1 MFRLQ
6 RLEITGFKSFA
17 DYTEVIFTG
26 KGITAVVGPNGC
38 GKSNVSEA
46 IAWVLGEQS
55 AKNLRG
61 QEMKDVVFQGTKKRN
76 PSGMAEVVLH
86 LVRDETEYISEETE
100 LEDIDAKLGEIDE
113 NSVDVDVIEAE
124 HLQDETEEETLLA
137 ETIETDA
144 DAEVEVETVQA
155 AQVGSLQTIKKK
167 VAPKRRW
174 KPRTFALDFAP
185 GESVSVTRRLYLSGE
200 SDYLLNDKSCRLRDI
215 QDLFS
220 GTGLSGANYAIVE
233 QGRIGQILSSKPQNR
248 RGLIEEAAGISKF
261 RKRQRAAESRLEAAK
276 TNLSR
281 ITDIVAEI
289 EKQTRSLQRQANK
302 TKRFKILKE
311 ELRQLL
317 KQTYAAEGS
326 NLSAKVAELE
336 EKLAEANKKEREI
349 SGQVSEKDEAFRES
363 TGLARAAEENLTEV
377 RATHSKNALERDR
390 AERELQYQ
398 EQQIKELETRTSVL
412 DGEMKNTAERI
423 RLIGNEIERLE
434 KEASIESEK
443 ADSEQQILLKAESAY
458 RAKLDEMRQVEVD
471 LEEERE
477 SHLEHTA
484 AVERLAEIERQFE
497 TNLEKLQER
506 IEGLHREH
514 ERAEKVF
521 SERKKEA
528 ENLERNVEE
537 EKKKLKALHTEKQ
550 GLLDEANRARETL
563 KNDESDLKT
572 LRDSYSQQKHR
583 LDTLEELD
591 ENRAVYAPSV
601 QKLFAEQKKIGVD
614 FLGTLADEL
623 KVGEKA
629 ENVIENLF
637 GTFLQ
642 TVLVKS
648 EKDAKKAVKYIN
660 ENNLGRIPVLVFDAK
675 SKSKK
680 DSKGSDN
687 SIASFLGIG
696 KEFSKVLAKVLPRE
710 MSAKVVD
717 SLEKVK
723 SNSDEIVV
731 TKNGDLIIGGK
742 LYISGK
748 ANSNE
753 KNSSLLA
760 LKRELRELGKTTK
773 KTFKRVEKAQSAVDK
788 TMALLAQKED
798 EILDLQAFIV
808 KNERELLSHEIH
820 SKSLVQEIERA
831 ERHKKVVKD
840 EIGQIENEIKQ
851 IEKRRIES
859 QKNEKTAQKARVLSA
874 EKIEAITKQLASV
887 RQIVEAEN
895 EALSEKRTHAQVAAE
910 RKRSS
915 QNALGRL
922 KTETTDLESRIER
935 QRLEKEQNIARVG
948 DITNSRVGL
957 KEKITSAETELSQEE
972 VELKEAIQHLKEAR
986 ETTDSLSSRLAELN
1000 KASAMA
1006 RDERA
1011 GLEINH
1017 TEIVTRL
1024 ESLSEKCLQD
1034 LNADFRELVETTELD
1049 EDFELD
1055 QARGRVSEL
1064 RDKLDRFG
1072 AINMLALEELGE
1084 TEERLEFLT
1093 SQRTDIVDSIEA
1105 AEQALAEIKRRSRQ
1119 RFQEAFEAINANFTE
1134 FFQELFGGGKG
1145 EMKLLEAE
1153 DILESGI
1160 EIVAQPPGK
1169 RLQNM
1174 LLLSGG
1180 EKAMTAIALVLAI
1193 FKYRPS
1199 PFCLLD
1205 EVDAPL
1211 DDANVGR
1218 FVNRIAEMSEKTQ
1231 FIVITHNKRTM
1242 EAAKALYGV
1251 TMQEA
1256 GVSKIVSVRFE

>member
-86 LVRDETEYISEETE
+86 LIRDETEYISEETE

-113 NSVDVDVIEAE
+113 NAVNVDVIEAE
-124 HLQDETEEETLLA
+124 HLQDDAEEDVTLLA
-137 ETIETDA
+137 DDIGT
-144 DAEVEVETVQA
+144 EVEMETVKA
-155 AQVGSLQTIKKK
+155 AQVGSVNTIQRK
-167 VAPKRRW
+167 VATKRRW
-174 KPRTFALDFAP
+174 RPRNFALDFAP

-200 SDYLLNDKSCRLRDI
+200 SDYLLNDKTCRLRDI

-220 GTGLSGANYAIVE
+220 GTGLSGAHYAIVE
-233 QGRIGQILSSKPQNR
+233 QGRIGQILSSKPSNR

-261 RKRQRAAESRLEAAK
+261 RKRQRAAESRLESAK

-289 EKQTRSLQRQANK
+289 EKQTRSLRRQANK

-311 ELRQLL
+311 ELRVLL
-317 KQTYAAEGS
+317 KQTYAAEGRD
-326 NLSAKVAELE
+326 LSIKIGELE
-336 EKLAEANKKEREI
+336 SKLAEANKKEREI
-349 SGQVSEKDEAFRES
+349 LGQVSEKDEAFRES
-363 TGLARAAEENLTEV
+363 TGLARSAEENLTEV
-377 RATHSKNALERDR
+377 RANHSKNALERDR
-390 AERELQYQ
+390 SERELGYQ
-398 EQQIKELETRTSVL
+398 QQQTKEIETRSSVL
-412 DGEMKNTAERI
+412 DAEIKNTGERI

-443 ADSEQQILLKAESAY
+443 ADSEQQILLKAESEY
-458 RAKLDEMRQVEVD
+458 RAKLDEMRGVEVE
-471 LEEERE
+471 LETERE

-497 TNLEKLQER
+497 TNLEKLGER
-506 IEGLHREH
+506 IEGLQREH

-521 SERKKEA
+521 AERKQEAVSLEKSVREERKKLEALHAEKQRRIEDANSAREKLEA
-528 ENLERNVEE
+528 EEG
-537 EKKKLKALHTEKQ
+537 A
-550 GLLDEANRARETL
+550 
-563 KNDESDLKT
+563 LKT
-572 LRDSYSQQKHR
+572 VKDKYSQQKHR
-583 LDTLEELD
+583 LDTLKELD

-601 QKLFAEQKKIGVD
+601 QKLFAQQKKIGVN
-614 FLGTLADEL
+614 FLGTLADEIN
-623 KVGEKA
+623 VGEKA
-629 ENVIENLF
+629 ESVIENLF

-648 EKDAKKAVKYIN
+648 ERDAKKAVKYLN
-660 ENNLGRIPVLVFDAK
+660 DNNLGRIPVLVFDTG
-675 SKSKK
+675 SQSKK
-680 DSKGSDN
+680 DAMGNDR

-696 KEFSKVLAKVLPRE
+696 KDFAAVLAKVFPRE

-717 SLEKVK
+717 SLDKAK
-723 SNSDEIVV
+723 SRSDEIVI
-731 TKNGDLIIGGK
+731 TQNGDLIIGGK
-742 LYISGK
+742 LYIGGR
-748 ANSNE
+748 ANSND

-760 LKRELRELGKTTK
+760 LKRELRELGKSAG
-773 KTFKRVEKAQSAVDK
+773 KTQKETEKAQKKVDK
-788 TMALLAQKED
+788 TMKLLSGCED
-798 EILDLQAFIV
+798 EIVDLQAFIV
-808 KNERELLSHEIH
+808 KNEREVLSHEIH

-840 EIGQIENEIKQ
+840 EITQITAEIRQ

-859 QKNEKTAQKARVLSA
+859 QKNAKTAEKARLLSA
-874 EKIEAITKQLASV
+874 DKIEAVTKQLNAV
-887 RQIVEAEN
+887 RKVVEAEN
-895 EALSEKRTHAQVAAE
+895 QKLSEKRTQAQVAAE
-910 RKRSS
+910 RKRSA
-915 QNALGRL
+915 QNALARL
-922 KTETTDLESRIER
+922 KTENADFEARIER
-935 QRLEKEQNIARVG
+935 QRLEKKQNVTRLEEIAS
-948 DITNSRVGL
+948 SRARL
-957 KEKITSAETELSQEE
+957 KEKIALAEMEYSQEE
-972 VELKEAIQHLKEAR
+972 VELNEAIKHLKEAR
-986 ETTDSLSSRLAELN
+986 ETTDSMSAKLAELN

-1017 TEIVTRL
+1017 TELVTRL
-1024 ESLSEKCLQD
+1024 ESLTEKCVQD
-1034 LNADFRELVETTELD
+1034 LNVDLKELVKNTELD
-1049 EDFELD
+1049 EDFEFVA
-1055 QARGRVSEL
+1055 ARERVSEL

-1093 SQRTDIVDSIEA
+1093 SQRQDIVDSIEA
-1105 AEQALAEIKRRSRQ
+1105 AEQALSEIKRRSRQ
-1119 RFQEAFEAINANFTE
+1119 RFKDAFEAINKNFTE
-1134 FFQELFGGGKG
+1134 FFAELFGGGQG

-1218 FVNRIAEMSEKTQ
+1218 FVKRIAEMSEKTQ